1 MAENTEV
8 LSVYVACLRQ
18 IWARHGAPG
27 AEEIASRTQGQIF
40 PMSAPQVEAYL
51 QGEAIPESSMELH
64 VLLYGITDGYGRA
77 WSKGPEEPES
87 EVMTALR
94 LWREVTD
101 TPKGPDTTPLP
112 VVPDRIDPSPPDIAP
127 LPPDFAASPQDIMEV
142 AIEVATYLGAAGIGG
157 IIGNRT
163 DSVVVRAASRLFQ
176 SVRDRWQSR
185 GADTDGPL
193 SEEEAVD
200 AAIAAALA
208 HDYRL
213 ESLRVASTEQRS
225 DGSWRVS
232 LTAPHLTLRV
242 LVPAGDPADA
252 TILII
257 PE

>member
-8 LSVYVACLRQ
+8 LSAYMAYLRR
-18 IWARHGAPG
+18 IWARHGSPS

-40 PMSAPQVEAYL
+40 PMSALQVEEYL
-51 QGEAIPESSMELH
+51 RGETIPESSLELH

-77 WSKGPEEPES
+77 WGKGPEEPES
-87 EVMTALR
+87 EVTRAFR
-94 LWREVTD
+94 LWREVTGAPEEPA
-101 TPKGPDTTPLP
+101 TAPLP
-112 VVPDRIDPSPPDIAP
+112 VVLDHTEPPQPEPALPSVPHIVKMA
-127 LPPDFAASPQDIMEV
+127 V
-142 AIEVATYLGAAGIGG
+142 EVATYLGAAGIGG
-157 IIGNRT
+157 IIGNRA
-163 DSVVVRAASRLFQ
+163 DSVVVRTTSRLFQ

-208 HDYRL
+208 RDYHL
-213 ESLRVASTEQRS
+213 ESLRVTRAEQRP

-232 LTAPHLTLRV
+232 LAAPRLTLRV
-242 LVPAGDPADA
+242 MVPTGDPADA